1 MRPEGDRIWLGTDG
15 KRYRAPLRRCR
26 GRASVLMLTR
36 LSDGSSIRLL
46 VDPGTRLAW
55 LDTETLEGWLWRLRD
70 LRNDS
75 GATKVNL

>member
-1 MRPEGDRIWLGTDG
+1 MRAEGDRIWLGTDG
-15 KRYRAPLRRCR
+15 ERYRARLRRCR

-36 LSDGSSIRLL
+36 LSDGSSARLP
-46 VDPGTRLAW
+46 VDAGIRLAW
-55 LDTETLEGWLWRLRD
+55 LDTETLAGWLWRLRD